1 MRHHVVSIVDIN
13 LNGWRVLHR
22 NIEQVRAMPICC
34 ECEVDRPRSDFSKA
48 QLKKIATQRR
58 CNHCFTIQAP
68 SLSEPVPPTATNRS
82 LVMVL
87 IDEVIPVLFQ
97 RGIPMDPSTL
107 ANLMES
113 NGTNTENDR
122 LARLAAVAQV
132 KPDVAVLRRRLVQVL
147 HQDSILWLAIP
158 LLEGLLYAGDM
169 INRRVFIPGSGEPFP
184 LLHCLCQYK
193 LLKKQFQYKGSND
206 LVALTLR
213 AGAMVN
219 DKLGNGCT
227 AIFFAVKYGSQETV
241 QLLVQAGAD
250 TTATDIYGQTCWKNA
265 VEYAIPSVIE
275 ALIRLG
281 VSVHESI
288 ETGREEGGREQ
299 KTLPDF
305 MLNQFISTSSG
316 SPSGDPFS
324 WFLFGLPQFEDYA
337 TSLIRVLQAGASFS
351 STDMGLS
358 VCVHA
363 AAKQVTRRMDA
374 KKRSLLVQISRVL
387 FGDKLP
393 DIIRL
398 EVKEYDNRVTHA
410 ANQNLNGICKICN
423 KRMGDR
429 DVPVTLYCG
438 HTFRLECLK
447 AMLSSKSSNLTC
459 PVCNRKL
466 GRDLISAEARAR
478 RPPSH
483 LLGIDHRNEE
493 ESCEPRGPW
502 VLTDKQLEL
511 ECEARGIVDNRDLT
525 RLERLEE
532 LRTEPK
538 LSLSYLLELSST
550 RSFVVDGRQYLA
562 PKDGPA
568 LIPIVVKSVP
578 ILAWLSPTS
587 PLTVLSKDFVE
598 NFCLQRKELSSKE
611 FIQYDGSELDRFWA
625 IKEFSF
631 HIGDIEI
638 RLNNAICY
646 QFGEKNERARGVQL
660 GMDFFD
666 TAAWAQVS
674 VKLDASFL
682 KNGNSVSERDDE
694 NEIQYETVYAVAD
707 GCGPIVVTA
716 NPQPEEIRF
725 YSRTGQ
731 MFRSP
736 LIQVPNLSDSD
747 FIPIVSLPNTVQF
760 TECEWCSRCFPTGM
774 KACVE
779 CEALGR
785 YTFYC
790 DESCRKQAE
799 VIHQHG

>member
-1 MRHHVVSIVDIN
+1 
-13 LNGWRVLHR
+13 
-22 NIEQVRAMPICC
+22 MPLCC
-34 ECEVDRPRSDFSKA
+34 GCDADRPRSDFSKA
-48 QLKKIATQRR
+48 QLKKISSQRR
-58 CNHCFTIQAP
+58 CNHCIGQQESP
-68 SLSEPVPPTATNRS
+68 HSEPVAPTATNRS

-87 IDEVIPVLFQ
+87 IDEVIPILFQ

-107 ANLMES
+107 ALLLES
-113 NGTNTENDR
+113 KGTNNEKDR
-122 LARLAAVAQV
+122 SARMAASVQV
-132 KPDVAVLRRRLVQVL
+132 TPDVAVLRRRLIQVL
-147 HQDSILWLAIP
+147 HQDSVLWLAIP
-158 LLEGLLYAGDM
+158 LLEGLLYAGDL

-193 LLKKQFQYKGSND
+193 LLKKQFQYKGAND

-227 AIFFAVKYGSQETV
+227 ALFFAVKYGSAETV

-250 TTATDIYGQTCWKNA
+250 TAATDIYGQTCWKNA

-281 VSVHESI
+281 VSVHENI

-324 WFLFGLPQFEDYA
+324 WYLFGLPQFEDYA
-337 TSLIRVLQAGASFS
+337 TSIIRVLQAGASFS
-351 STDMGLS
+351 SFDMGLA

-363 AAKQVTRRMDA
+363 SAKQVTRRMDA
-374 KKRSLLVQISRVL
+374 KKRNLLVQISRVL
-387 FGDKLP
+387 FGEKLP
-393 DIIRL
+393 DAIL
-398 EVKEYDNRVTHA
+398 KEVQKFDDNFVRTVDRNTHG
-410 ANQNLNGICKICN
+410 LCKICN
-423 KRMGDR
+423 NTMGDR
-429 DVPVTLYCG
+429 DSPITLYCG
-438 HTFRLECLK
+438 HIFCLECVKSLR
-447 AMLSSKSSNLTC
+447 LSKSSNPTC
-459 PVCNRKL
+459 TVCNRKL
-466 GRDLISAEARAR
+466 GRDLLSSEARER

-493 ESCEPRGPW
+493 ESSEPRGPW
-502 VLTDKQLEL
+502 VLTDKQLEI
-511 ECEARGIVDNRDLT
+511 ECEARGVLDNRDLT
-525 RLERLEE
+525 RQERLEE
-532 LRTEPK
+532 MQAEPK

-562 PKDGPA
+562 PKEGPA
-568 LIPIVVKSVP
+568 VIPITVKGIP

-598 NFCLQRKELSSKE
+598 NFRLQKKELGSKE

-631 HIGDIEI
+631 EVGDIEI

-646 QFGEKNERARGVQL
+646 QFAEESDRPRGVQL

-674 VKLDASFL
+674 VQLDGSFM
-682 KNGNSVSERDDE
+682 KNDDNDDPVKEDE
-694 NEIQYETVYAVAD
+694 NETQNDVVYAIAD
-707 GCGPIVVTA
+707 GCGPLVVTGD
-716 NPQPEEIRF
+716 PQPEEIRF

-736 LIQVPNLSDSD
+736 LIQVLNLSESD

-774 KACVE
+774 KACAE

-785 YTFYC
+785 QTYYC
-790 DESCRKQAE
+790 DEACRQQAMA
-799 VIHQHG
+799 VHNHG